1 MVMKDEEKRMLDTE
15 VGGWWHLGEGA
26 DEVLADVHGH
36 RHQLLRVRAHDLLRD
51 NRLSLRIFLGI
62 SITILTCITL
72 VKSSFS
78 VSRMI
83 LSSSRVISLGMRM
96 IRMQRKMRKKVMRR
110 PKKIRMRMIRAMR
123 LRPRLT

>member
-1 MVMKDEEKRMLDTE
+1 M
-15 VGGWWHLGEGA
+15 
-26 DEVLADVHGH
+26 LADVHGH

-83 LSSSRVISLGMRM
+83 LSSSSVISLGMRM
-96 IRMQRKMRKKVMRR
+96 IRMQRKMRKKVMR
-110 PKKIRMRMIRAMR
+110 K
-123 LRPRLT
+123 RPRKL